1 MWEFVDT
8 IYYENIN
15 AITLVTS
22 DTRVTGVRVC
32 VRVCQVRTCMCMSG
46 VMLLILLL
54 DVQMHIELQKVVLDI
69 AFLCISFITMELIQT
84 Y

>member
-22 DTRVTGVRVC
+22 DTRVTG